1 MDIYHELYLKLAPKN
16 VQFPR
21 ELRISVI
28 FFYYLLFFNLDL
40 FRTGSL
46 IRQGVLNH
54 HYPKSEH
61 ST

>member
-1 MDIYHELYLKLAPKN
+1 MDICHELYLNLAPKN
-16 VQFPR
+16 LQFPR

-28 FFYYLLFFNLDL
+28 FLTIYCFFNLDL
-40 FRTGSL
+40 FKTGSL